1 MGEAVN
7 ANQGPQAVNYKLE
20 DKVTKESKAIELLQE
35 GYIQSFVDFFYLT
48 NETTP
53 PLIEPSEKLLE

>member
-1 MGEAVN
+1 MGETTN
-7 ANQGPQAVNYKLE
+7 ANQGAQPDGVYYQLE

-35 GYIQSFVDFFYLT
+35 GYIQSFVDFFFLT

-53 PLIEPSEKLLE
+53 PLI